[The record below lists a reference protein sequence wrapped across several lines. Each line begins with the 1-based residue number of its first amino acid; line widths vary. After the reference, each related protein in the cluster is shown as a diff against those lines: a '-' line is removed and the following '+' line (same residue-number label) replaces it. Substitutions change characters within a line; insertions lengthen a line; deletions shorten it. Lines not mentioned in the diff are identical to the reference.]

1 MNISYKYYIQTL
13 RAFSVLMVIFYHLN
27 FELFSKGYLGVDIF
41 FVISGYV
48 ISQRI
53 YKDYLLYGKILIKDF
68 FIRRL
73 KRIFPVLIFIVIFVF
88 FTFFIF
94 GPLNLITNTFNAS
107 FFSIFGVSNIYFL
120 LQKKDY
126 FDTVF
131 NDPLGHTWSLG
142 VEEQFYLI
150 YPILIYG
157 LFRVLKEN
165 REKKICLIFFIISI
179 LLIFLTFYLSDDNPS
194 LVFYFPLFR
203 FWEFLAGCSLFFIKI
218 NNNKKNSLFSLLFF
232 VLILTTLLTNMPIP
246 YLYNNLIIVI
256 FSSLL
261 IYFYNKSALIDFIF
275 ENTNLNIYER
285 QSGKLVMEADNFLLE
300 MDEQI
305 IINDGENQWIYL
317 TDMNEVQIIKHDPK
331 DEMMNPKNLFTIYE
345 KGYKYKYVGAKAEN
359 N

>member
-48 ISQRI
+48 ISLRI

-73 KRIFPVLIFIVIFVF
+73 KRIFPVLFFIVFFVLF
-88 FTFFIF
+88 IFFIF
-94 GPLNLITNTFNAS
+94 GPLDSMVNTFNIS
-107 FFSIFGVSNIYFL
+107 FFSIFGVSNIYYL

-165 REKKICLIFFIISI
+165 REKKIYNDDSKKTMRERSVKKKLCL
-179 LLIFLTFYLSDDNPS
+179 
-194 LVFYFPLFR
+194 
-203 FWEFLAGCSLFFIKI
+203 
-218 NNNKKNSLFSLLFF
+218 
-232 VLILTTLLTNMPIP
+232 
-246 YLYNNLIIVI
+246 
-256 FSSLL
+256 
-261 IYFYNKSALIDFIF
+261 
-275 ENTNLNIYER
+275 
-285 QSGKLVMEADNFLLE
+285 
-300 MDEQI
+300 
-305 IINDGENQWIYL
+305 
-317 TDMNEVQIIKHDPK
+317 
-331 DEMMNPKNLFTIYE
+331 
-345 KGYKYKYVGAKAEN
+345 
-359 N
+359 